1 MYDVAAEHVCG
12 KAREQ
17 GRKKRAVIYGRRS
30 AGTSERKKGRAWSAR
45 RGIRGQVKTL

>member
-17 GRKKRAVIYGRRS
+17 GRKKRAVVYGRS
-30 AGTSERKKGRAWSAR
+30 VGTSERKKGRAWSAR
-45 RGIRGQVKTL
+45 RGVRGQVKTL